1 MAGDRDQFDVSLEDS
16 VLLAEV
22 ELMTDLIV
30 AATSSAG
37 PMSPREIDEALGLA
51 IPRPRAAE

>member
-1 MAGDRDQFDVSLEDS
+1 MADDQFDVSLEDS

-22 ELMTDLIV
+22 ELMADLIV
-30 AATSSAG
+30 AASSSDA
-37 PMSPREIDEALGLA
+37 PMSPQQIDEALGLA